1 MSNINRFLFRNGV
14 IASNG
19 DAQPVTTLLQSHSGA
34 YTTTRTLDN
43 GSQLLLWERHLTR
56 LCDSVQ
62 VLINSKPEY
71 LFGSKKFMFRLDML
85 SVKSSMWDSL
95 VRILVNDSMKKALP
109 VVLEGRKYE
118 EEIAVTTLV
127 SGNLEELGDVEDL
140 DEQRIYE
147 ILNVY
152 LHFGSYVP
160 PVFGIQGKGAHLAVV
175 GHGRDVANAK
185 YSDWVR
191 HRKHLEKLKPPSVTE
206 LLLSS
211 DGDHILEGSVTNFFV
226 VCVKDRNEEGVE
238 IQTAPLQAGV
248 LPGVIRQVIIDIC
261 SRNAIPFKEV
271 APSWSQREIWSEAF
285 ITSSLRLLQYVETI
299 LAPTSWKS
307 LESKTWTGITWEEKL
322 FQESPGR
329 ITSIIKEEISKYAR
343 REACPISSFK

>member
-1 MSNINRFLFRNGV
+1 
-14 IASNG
+14 
-19 DAQPVTTLLQSHSGA
+19 
-34 YTTTRTLDN
+34 
-43 GSQLLLWERHLTR
+43 
-56 LCDSVQ
+56 
-62 VLINSKPEY
+62 
-71 LFGSKKFMFRLDML
+71 MFRLDML

-175 GHGRDVANAK
+175 GRGRDVANAK

-191 HRKHLEKLKPPSVTE
+191 
-206 LLLSS
+206 
-211 DGDHILEGSVTNFFV
+211 
-226 VCVKDRNEEGVE
+226 
-238 IQTAPLQAGV
+238 
-248 LPGVIRQVIIDIC
+248 
-261 SRNAIPFKEV
+261 
-271 APSWSQREIWSEAF
+271 
-285 ITSSLRLLQYVETI
+285 
-299 LAPTSWKS
+299 
-307 LESKTWTGITWEEKL
+307 
-322 FQESPGR
+322 
-329 ITSIIKEEISKYAR
+329 
-343 REACPISSFK
+343 